1 MAQASSNA
9 NTNVGMMGSTFQ
21 KVAPVAG
28 ALGYSVEDMSL
39 GIGLMA
45 NASIKAEVAG
55 TSLKTAL
62 ANMASPT
69 DKQAAAMQKY
79 GISLTRADGT
89 MKSFGEVVENLRS
102 SLGDLNETEQVAAA
116 TTIFGKESFA
126 GMLMQKSSSTKAGN
140 WNGWQST
147 AGKG

>member
-1 MAQASSNA
+1 
-9 NTNVGMMGSTFQ
+9 MMGSTFQ

-62 ANMASPT
+62 RT
-69 DKQAAAMQKY
+69 
-79 GISLTRADGT
+79 
-89 MKSFGEVVENLRS
+89 
-102 SLGDLNETEQVAAA
+102 
-116 TTIFGKESFA
+116 
-126 GMLMQKSSSTKAGN
+126 
-140 WNGWQST
+140 WQSPQSKCKPT
-147 AGKG
+147 WTSTESA

>member
-1 MAQASSNA
+1 
-9 NTNVGMMGSTFQ
+9 MMGATFQ

-62 ANMASPT
+62 ANMQSQQSKCKPT
-69 DKQAAAMQKY
+69 WT
-79 GISLTRADGT
+79 S
-89 MKSFGEVVENLRS
+89 
-102 SLGDLNETEQVAAA
+102 TESA
-116 TTIFGKESFA
+116 
-126 GMLMQKSSSTKAGN
+126 
-140 WNGWQST
+140 
-147 AGKG
+147 